1 MSDSAAA
8 RPGAS
13 CEGSFSGDPLAA
25 GAFPLVASFQPT
37 GVALTLLLQPFDV
50 GARRTVDLVDHDDR
64 LAAMT
69 DSQRPTR
76 HRRDVPGNYRP
87 QCGHIDLD
95 GWQDLVDWL
104 DRWDR
109 DRLRLDRL
117 HLAAIPS
124 TRPATTR
131 RALSG
136 PDFRLDPPEPAYV
149 TLPAFNPHSRHECS
163 IHKKAS
169 KYTQKSEQVHS
180 TTTHSNG
187 EPKPAAD
194 VWLDAHRSPA
204 QVANVGTR
212 RQPARRV

>member
-1 MSDSAAA
+1 VSGWQAA
-8 RPGAS
+8 
-13 CEGSFSGDPLAA
+13 
-25 GAFPLVASFQPT
+25 
-37 GVALTLLLQPFDV
+37 GVALALLLQPFDV
-50 GARRTVDLVDHDDR
+50 RARRTVDLVDHDDR

-180 TTTHSNG
+180 EKRATTLRKASNYTQKSEQLHSTTTHSNG